1 MQIKT
6 KKILAILLAGMM
18 ALSAAACS
26 PVGKPEESAATS
38 QTSASAETPP
48 SETQADQTAAAASAA
63 QTAETSASAS
73 GTDAAT
79 SASAPDAAAAT
90 AAPEASAAPA
100 AAQEA
105 PDTTQ
110 PADAQEAAAAAPV
123 AKNGEIYILFTS
135 DVHCGINQ
143 HFGYASLKQVRD
155 TLEAKGYETLLVD
168 DGDSIQGEAIGTL
181 TKGDVIIDLMND
193 IKYDVAIPGNHEY
206 DYGTETFLEL
216 TKKANFPYI
225 CCNFM
230 HQGELVFKPY
240 IVLEAAGKKIGF
252 VGVTTPT
259 TITTSSPKNFQ
270 NEKGEYIY
278 SFMEEDRTGGEVY
291 QAVQNAANAA
301 RAEGADF
308 VYLVAHLGNIDACS
322 PWTYAD
328 VIANTSGIDV
338 CLDGHSHDTDQIVMK
353 NKNGEEVT
361 RSAVGTKMN
370 CIGYSHITADGTIKE
385 TGIWTWPSKD
395 PAPELLD
402 IRNEMRDEV
411 DSAEHAFDEQL
422 KQVVAVTTVELTIN
436 DPKEVDTSGNPV
448 RMVRRAETNL
458 GDLCADAYRYQS
470 GTDIALVN
478 GGSIRTSIEKGDIT
492 NEEIIGVHPFGNS
505 LVVLEVTGQQV
516 LDALEWGSRAVPGEN
531 GGFLQ
536 VSGLSY
542 EINTAVESSCTQD
555 EHELFSG
562 VKGKRRVQNVMVGD
576 EPLDPKKKY
585 TLASQSYLLREK
597 GDGFSMFE
605 GDPVLQ
611 DGVKLDNQVLLG
623 YIVDTLGGKIG
634 EEYADPYGQGRITIL
649 E

>member
-6 KKILAILLAGMM
+6 KRFLAMLLAGMM
-18 ALSAAACS
+18 ALSATACS
-26 PVGKPEESAATS
+26 PAGKTEESAATS
-38 QTSASAETPP
+38 QTSVSAETPP
-48 SETQADQTAAAASAA
+48 SETQADQTAPGQAAETTTAAQASAPDSTASAETESPEAAGTTEAAADTHAGTTEAA
-63 QTAETSASAS
+63 A
-73 GTDAAT
+73 DAQH
-79 SASAPDAAAAT
+79 APDAAA
-90 AAPEASAAPA
+90 PAAPA
-100 AAQEA
+100 
-105 PDTTQ
+105 P
-110 PADAQEAAAAAPV
+110 
-123 AKNGEIYILFTS
+123 KNGGIYILFTS
-135 DVHCGINQ
+135 DVHCGIDQ
-143 HFGYASLKQVRD
+143 HFGYAGLKQVRD

-168 DGDSIQGEAIGTL
+168 DGDSIQGEAIGTF
-181 TKGDVIIDLMND
+181 TKGDSIIDLMND

-206 DYGTETFLEL
+206 DYGTENFLEL

-240 IVLEAAGKKIGF
+240 VVLEAAGKKIGF

-270 NEKGEYIY
+270 NEKGKYIY
-278 SFMEEDRTGGEVY
+278 SFMEADRTGGKVY
-291 QAVQNAANAA
+291 RAVEDAANAA

-308 VYLVAHLGNIDACS
+308 VYLVSHLGNEDVCS

-385 TGIWTWPSKD
+385 TGIWTWPNQE

-411 DSAEHAFDEQL
+411 DLAEHAFDEQL
-422 KQVVAVTTVELTIN
+422 KQVVATSTVELTIY
-436 DPKEVDTSGNPV
+436 DPTEVDASGNRI

-470 GTDIALVN
+470 GTDIAFVN
-478 GGSIRTSIEKGDIT
+478 GGAIRISIEKGDIT

-505 LVVLEVTGQQV
+505 LVVMEVTGQQV

-542 EINTAVESSCTQD
+542 EINSAVESSCTQD

-611 DGVKLDNQVLLG
+611 DGVMLDNQVLLG
-623 YIVDTLGGKIG
+623 YIVDTLGGEIS